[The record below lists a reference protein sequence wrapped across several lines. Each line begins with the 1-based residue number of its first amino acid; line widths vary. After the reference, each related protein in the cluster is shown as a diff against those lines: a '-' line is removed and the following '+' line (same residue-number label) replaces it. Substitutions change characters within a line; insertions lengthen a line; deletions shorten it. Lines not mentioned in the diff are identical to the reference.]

1 MSAFITEPLAWFA
14 LLSRPVVLLQ
24 LLPIGLLMVVSLVLR
39 RRSSRLAR
47 VPRGMAVLPALALL
61 GWMLALAGQRWGL
74 VWLVAQLL
82 LAWLGLRL
90 LETKVLKPLLPL
102 ELWRVLVSRI
112 LRPLFL
118 LGVALVGLDALDSLQ
133 AVADLPLGVWLGS
146 SIKLGQ
152 LFVVSTLLYLVV
164 VGSVLPAAWL
174 SWLAMRGLQLS
185 DSGRRALEVV
195 IRYVLVALGIIWAL
209 NALGINQTGVLAV
222 AGGLSVGL
230 GFGIKE
236 VFSNFISGVWLLF
249 EGSVRPG
256 DVLMHE
262 GEACEVRRLGMRAA
276 TLWRGNDNAELVV
289 PNQIFFTHT
298 TTTYTRSD
306 RTRRC
311 RLEIQAAALWPPAQ
325 IINLLV
331 EIAAAEPQVLDQPP
345 ASARLIEFGEEMN
358 RYGLSFSISDP
369 LQASRI
375 SAGLLLEIWKRFA
388 DQGILAAPVPPQ
400 DSEEF
405 DHETADGTP

>member
-1 MSAFITEPLAWFA
+1 
-14 LLSRPVVLLQ
+14 VLLQ
-24 LLPIGLLMVVSLVLR
+24 LLPMGLLFAATLALR
-39 RRSSRLAR
+39 RRSSHLAR
-47 VPRGMAVLPALALL
+47 VPWGMAVLPALALF
-61 GWMLALAGQRWGL
+61 GWVLALAGQRWGL
-74 VWLVAQLL
+74 IALVAQLL
-82 LAWLGLRL
+82 LAWQGLRL
-90 LETKVLKPLLPL
+90 LETKVLAPLLPP

-118 LGVALVGLDALDSLQ
+118 LGVALVALDALDSLQ
-133 AVADLPLGVWLGS
+133 SVADLPLGVWLGS
-146 SIKLGQ
+146 SIQLGQ
-152 LFVVSTLLYLVV
+152 LFGVSTLLYLVV

-185 DSGRRALEVV
+185 NSGRRALEVV
-195 IRYVLVALGIIWAL
+195 IRYVLVGLGIIWAL

-236 VFSNFISGVWLLF
+236 VFSNFISGIWLLF

-256 DVLMHE
+256 DVLMHD

-311 RLEIQAAALWPPAQ
+311 RLEIQAAAVWPPTQ
-325 IINLLV
+325 IIKLLV
-331 EIAAAEPQVLDQPP
+331 DLAGAELQVLDQPP

-375 SAGLLLEIWKRFA
+375 TAGLLLEIWKRFA
-388 DQGILAAPVPPQ
+388 DQGILTTPVPQQDLVQLDQ
-400 DSEEF
+400 DS
-405 DHETADGTP
+405 ADAIP